1 MKLEALNLIKEKAV
15 PRSAL
20 DNSINYTNSKT
31 TDKPRPDVLETIREE
46 NKGAKL
52 DTKA

>member
-20 DNSINYTNSKT
+20 DNSKT
-31 TDKPRPDVLETIREE
+31 TEKPKPDVLQTIREE